1 MSEHDTPRPDTPAA
15 QPSTGKD
22 EPRTAVAEHP
32 APATTKPAP
41 AKPTPKNLPPY
52 RVLLHDDDIN
62 DMLYVTATLMEL
74 TSLGK
79 ERSLMV
85 MMEAHQSGVALV
97 LVTHKER
104 AELFQE
110 QFQCKGLTVSIEPA
124 EA

>member
-1 MSEHDTPRPDTPAA
+1 MSEPETPRPEIPAA

-22 EPRTAVAEHP
+22 EPRTAVAERP
-32 APATTKPAP
+32 APSSSKPAS
-41 AKPTPKNLPPY
+41 KNLPPF
-52 RVLLHDDDIN
+52 RVMLHNDDIN

-74 TSLGK
+74 TPLGK

-104 AELFQE
+104 AELYQE
-110 QFQCKGLTVSIEPA
+110 QFQSKSLVVSIEPA